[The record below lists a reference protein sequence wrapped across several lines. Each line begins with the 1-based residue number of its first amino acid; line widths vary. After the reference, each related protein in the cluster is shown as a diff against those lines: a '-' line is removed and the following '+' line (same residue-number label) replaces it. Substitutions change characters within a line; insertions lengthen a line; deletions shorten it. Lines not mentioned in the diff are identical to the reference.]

1 MKGRKAGDEDE
12 VTSPLKIGD
21 KAHVVPDE
29 QKTNAKK
36 MLAFA
41 GDKSGATLAANDV
54 AGVVVGDGVPTHVNS
69 SMHSMQVDQATN
81 DKAVEEVPE
90 EGSGKGDVSGVKTAR
105 RTYKKKPRP
114 ANAGGDSPSAAA
126 GDGRKRSMKD
136 AELNLEGDAKRGR
149 RSAQDGGAELDK
161 NMIAGLPEQL
171 CGDQ

>member
-1 MKGRKAGDEDE
+1 
-12 VTSPLKIGD
+12 
-21 KAHVVPDE
+21 
-29 QKTNAKK
+29 

-81 DKAVEEVPE
+81 DKDVEEVPE

-136 AELNLEGDAKRGR
+136 AKLNMEGDAKRGR

-161 NMIAGLPEQL
+161 NMIAGLPEQP